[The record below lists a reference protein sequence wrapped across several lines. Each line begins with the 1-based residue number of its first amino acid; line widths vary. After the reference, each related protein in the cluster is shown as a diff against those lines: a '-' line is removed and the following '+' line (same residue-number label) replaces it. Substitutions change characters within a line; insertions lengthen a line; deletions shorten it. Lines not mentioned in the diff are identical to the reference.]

1 MKILNSAVA
10 LVALAA
16 LSLNVAVAADDQP
29 NGICKQYPGKE
40 EECAKALT
48 QCKQYAEDD
57 NVDPSELDNYLKECV
72 DDYFSNMDEA
82 PSSDDSGGDWQDS
95 SPPDDSS
102 AGAE

>member
-1 MKILNSAVA
+1 MKILNSALA

-16 LSLNVAVAADDQP
+16 ISLNVAVAADDQP

-40 EECAKALT
+40 EECAKALA

-57 NVDPSELDNYLKECV
+57 NIDPSELDNYLKECV

-82 PSSDDSGGDWQDS
+82 PSDDGSGDGQDS
-95 SPPDDSS
+95 TPPDDTG
-102 AGAE
+102 AGME